1 MFSKQQSKPLFNWK
15 DFNDIEKT
23 VLLFVL
29 ILYVGMV
36 MMIYVLQSQKANLEG
51 FTSAIGSS
59 VPATSSVNVSS
70 MSSPS
75 SR

>member
-36 MMIYVLQSQKANLEG
+36 MMIYVLQSPKSNLEG

-59 VPATSSVNVSS
+59 VPATSSINVSS
-70 MSSPS
+70 TPT
-75 SR
+75 RNR